1 MRLNQP
7 RMITFLVALV
17 VAIIAVVVG
26 KFVTVDPL
34 TANALWIGLLAYA
47 ILAVA
52 NMVKGL

>member
-1 MRLNQP
+1 MV
-7 RMITFLVALV
+7 TFLVALV

-26 KFVTVDPL
+26 KFATVDPL
-34 TANALWIGLLAYA
+34 TANALWIALLAYV